1 MPEGSLMSQRIPMT
15 PAGHAMLT
23 VELRRLKEHERLKIV
38 RDIEEARAQGDIS
51 ENSEYEDAKHRQSL
65 CEGRIMELEGK
76 LAAAEIIDVSKLQP
90 SDRVVFGV
98 TVVVED
104 QETGE
109 EARYRVVGV
118 DEADVKAGLIS
129 VSSPIGRALVGKR
142 EGDEVTFQSPRGQ
155 RRFSITQ
162 VLYK

>member
-1 MPEGSLMSQRIPMT
+1 MSQRIPMT